1 MAAPAS
7 GSLSLRNIRREISAN
22 NYYGGGTYSNI
33 SLKNLSTGVNG
44 TINVANLNANKPDAF
59 TPYAMSE
66 FYKYDHNGVVSTSP
80 GSFAQA
86 TAAAQNNNRTIT
98 ISTADYSTWTV
109 SSKPSWVSVSA
120 QSGTGS
126 SGITLS
132 MTANTGGARQG
143 SVVIT
148 FTVGT
153 SLGAHPNGSNNLT
166 TRSTTVS
173 QAGSGGD
180 DDGGNEGLGEGGEDP

>member
-1 MAAPAS
+1 MAVPAN
-7 GSLSLRNIRREISAN
+7 GSLSLRGFRREISAN
-22 NYYGGGTYSNI
+22 NYNSGNTYTNI

-86 TAAAQNNNRTIT
+86 TAAAQNSNRTIT

-109 SSKPSWVSVSA
+109 SSKPSWVSVNT
-120 QSGTGS
+120 QSGTGAGS
-126 SGITLS
+126 VVLS

-143 SVVIT
+143 NVVIT
-148 FTVGT
+148 FTVGS

-180 DDGGNEGLGEGGEDP
+180 DGGEEGLGEGGDNP